1 MEKKNRGEIKIEGSD
16 LLSGL
21 SRRRYPKERE
31 NTEEDVKNYALPK
44 LLKAIKDGITDTSLD
59 DK

>member
-1 MEKKNRGEIKIEGSD
+1 MEKKNQGEIKIEGSD

-31 NTEEDVKNYALPK
+31 NTGEDVKNYALPK

>member
-1 MEKKNRGEIKIEGSD
+1 MEKKNQGKIKIEGSD

-31 NTEEDVKNYALPK
+31 NTKEDVKNYALPK